1 MRILFRRLDA
11 IGRVAEN
18 VALVT
23 LLSGLMLLAVG
34 QIVLREVFNTGF
46 VWADELV
53 KLIVMWLALVGA
65 IAAARENRHIRI
77 DLLSHLLPPK
87 AVVVSRVVVDLFAAA
102 VSGVIA
108 WHTWRYLQLEIEF
121 EEQVLIDTPAWIAH
135 LIIPLAF
142 GLISYRFV
150 VGAGREIIELSLDVK
165 GEEGEEA

>member
-150 VGAGREIIELSLDVK
+150 VGAGREVIELSLGNK
-165 GEEGEEA
+165 GEEA

>member
-1 MRILFRRLDA
+1 MRIFLRRLDA

-34 QIVLREVFNTGF
+34 QIVLREVFETGF
-46 VWADELV
+46 VWADELI

-87 AVVVSRVVVDLFAAA
+87 AVVVTRVFVDLFAAA
-102 VSGVIA
+102 VSAVIA
-108 WHTWRYLQLEIEF
+108 WHTYRYTQLEIEF
-121 EEQVLIDTPAWIAH
+121 EEQVLINTPAWLAH
-135 LIIPLAF
+135 IIIPIAF
-142 GLISYRFV
+142 ALISYRFI
-150 VGAGREIIELSLDVK
+150 VGAAGELIDLSLGK
-165 GEEGEEA
+165 SRPAS